1 MNNDLSTL
9 VKCNFPPYGQ
19 DFDGGVPT
27 GRFCNGKVPSDL
39 IAEELALKDIVPA
52 YLDPTLTPEDLIT
65 GVTFASGGAG
75 FDPLTAK
82 LVSVIS
88 LSEQLNYFK
97 EYIWKLT
104 ALVGEDRKNFILAKS
119 LFFVVAGS
127 DDIANT
133 YFVLRAPRKLQYDV
147 PAYTDL
153 MELYDLG
160 ARRIGIF
167 SAPPIGCVPSQ
178 RTLAGGAER
187 ECAEEYNQAARLF
200 NKKLNSVSNS
210 LRTSLPDGRFV
221 YIDVYNPLLQL
232 IQDPPKYVLLIG
244 NPEAI
249 DIEVPGNETFPAV
262 IIFGDSIVDTG
273 NNNNNLNTPA
283 RCNFPPYGRDFQGG
297 IPTGRFSNGKVPSDF
312 IVEQLG
318 VKEVLPAYLDP
329 SLQPQDLLTGV
340 SFASGGSGY
349 DPLTPTLQSVASLSD
364 QLLQFREYKEKLK
377 AILGEEGTKSI
388 LAKSLFVVVA
398 GSNDI
403 ANTFFNTRIRQM
415 LHYDIATYTDFIVN
429 SASAF
434 IKQLHELEARKIG
447 VLNAPPIGCM
457 PSSRIMA
464 AGGTA
469 AAKGQECLENYNEAA
484 QLFNSKLYVELD
496 LLNNRLYHAKVVYLD
511 VYTPLLDL
519 VKNHDKYGFEV
530 VDRGCCGTGTVEVSI
545 LCNEFDMGTCTNVV
559 RFKGIHKVGKS
570 IEKKRKEKKILFQ
583 NMITT
588 VDAEV
593 PNPESPKRQSKFPA
607 LIAFGDSILDTGN
620 NNLRLTFTKANFP
633 PYGRDF
639 PGKRATGRFGNGKV
653 FSDLLAG
660 ALGIKDTIPAYS
672 DPLLPDSELATGVC
686 FAAAGSGLDR
696 LTSTIQNIRSI
707 WDQVNQFETYIA
719 KLERAVGAEQA
730 KTIISGSIY
739 LVSAGNNDLCIAYLI
754 FLRWFLIGP
763 TFYSSLLVRY
773 TTNFIKEMYALGA
786 RKFAIMS
793 TLPLGC
799 LPSDRTM
806 EGLLFLRP
814 CIITTNLLASVFN
827 SKLESEV
834 NKLKTELA
842 GVKIVYVDVYNP
854 LLDIIQNPLKH
865 GFVRASVGC
874 CGTGLVEMGPFCNI
888 FNPFTCWNTSTHVF
902 WDSAHP
908 SEKAYSIVVSQV
920 KDHIAQQ
927 LSD

>member
-1 MNNDLSTL
+1 MKSKLFTTKALVKIPRNESVPAVFFFGDSIVDAGMNNDLSTL

-153 MELYDLG
+153 MVDSATDFELYDLG
-160 ARRIGIF
+160 ARRIGVF

-178 RTLAGGAER
+178 RTLAGGVER

-200 NKKLNSVSNS
+200 NKKLNSVTNS

-232 IQDPPKYVLLIG
+232 IQDPPKYGRFEVANKGCCGSGNIEVAVLCNKLSPSTPSVTTQQGCPPHFGLIIAICMVLLWTARLQVVDHSTPL
-244 NPEAI
+244 NSPTRFPKFHFHLLEAI
-249 DIEVPGNETFPAV
+249 DIEVPARNETFAAV

-340 SFASGGSGY
+340 SFATGGSGY
-349 DPLTPTLQSVASLSD
+349 DPLTPKVQSVASLSD
-364 QLLQFREYKEKLK
+364 QLLQFREYKDKLK
-377 AILGEEGTKSI
+377 EIVGEQGTKSL

-415 LHYDIATYTDFIVN
+415 LHYDIATYTDLIVN

-434 IKQLHELEARKIG
+434 IKELHELGARKIG

-464 AGGTA
+464 GGSA

-484 QLFNSKLYVELD
+484 QLFNSKLYLELD
-496 LLNNRLYHAKVVYLD
+496 LLNNRLYHTKVVYLD

-519 VKNHDKYGFEV
+519 VKNHHKYGFEV

-545 LCNEFDMGTCTNVV
+545 LCNEFDMGTCTNAQ
-559 RFKGIHKVGKS
+559 R
-570 IEKKRKEKKILFQ
+570 
-583 NMITT
+583 
-588 VDAEV
+588 
-593 PNPESPKRQSKFPA
+593 A
-607 LIAFGDSILDTGN
+607 LT
-620 NNLRLTFTKANFP
+620 LR
-633 PYGRDF
+633 GE
-639 PGKRATGRFGNGKV
+639 
-653 FSDLLAG
+653 
-660 ALGIKDTIPAYS
+660 I
-672 DPLLPDSELATGVC
+672 
-686 FAAAGSGLDR
+686 
-696 LTSTIQNIRSI
+696 
-707 WDQVNQFETYIA
+707 
-719 KLERAVGAEQA
+719 
-730 KTIISGSIY
+730 
-739 LVSAGNNDLCIAYLI
+739 
-754 FLRWFLIGP
+754 
-763 TFYSSLLVRY
+763 
-773 TTNFIKEMYALGA
+773 
-786 RKFAIMS
+786 
-793 TLPLGC
+793 
-799 LPSDRTM
+799 
-806 EGLLFLRP
+806 
-814 CIITTNLLASVFN
+814 
-827 SKLESEV
+827 
-834 NKLKTELA
+834 
-842 GVKIVYVDVYNP
+842 
-854 LLDIIQNPLKH
+854 
-865 GFVRASVGC
+865 
-874 CGTGLVEMGPFCNI
+874 
-888 FNPFTCWNTSTHVF
+888 
-902 WDSAHP
+902 
-908 SEKAYSIVVSQV
+908 
-920 KDHIAQQ
+920 
-927 LSD
+927 